1 MMIMSS
7 SLQQE
12 IVENTVIPLT
22 ILIGTFKCD
31 VYIHIYIYI
40 LDCSIN
46 ITQTPVFTLN
56 KCISSPFSTVCTFTF
71 EVKDA

>member
-1 MMIMSS
+1 MSS

-12 IVENTVIPLT
+12 TVDNTVIPLT

-31 VYIHIYIYI
+31 VYIYINM

-71 EVKDA
+71 EVKDAWC